1 MGTCLHS
8 LFFTLC
14 TATAATNKIC
24 HFFLGVCV
32 SNTPFRH
39 TSSHPISAPNY
50 ILRVA
55 VIAQVILHAPLLYAI
70 SNILGKI
77 ARFHSLVWKQVVLT
91 SHVYVWFLSMYCIS
105 FSLKIIIGSNI
116 EFRWYRES
124 QASFLKIVLKII
136 ASINVLL
143 AAEDISFDQVLNSN
157 YQIRHRKQLQGKVYQ
172 MFTFC
177 TKNNLGTSKVDLNLN
192 WIDIGLSTHFA
203 SGYAQN
209 AKVCCYITT
218 ILLWYF

>member
-1 MGTCLHS
+1 MGKHAVAQNQATEVLTSAAWQSRNLSLRHS

-39 TSSHPISAPNY
+39 TSSHPIRASNY

-77 ARFHSLVWKQVVLT
+77 ARFHSLVWKQVVVLT
-91 SHVYVWFLSMYCIS
+91 SHVYVWFLSVYCIS
-105 FSLKIIIGSNI
+105 FSLKIIGSNI

-157 YQIRHRKQLQGKVYQ
+157 YQVRHRKQPQGNMYK
-172 MFTFC
+172 MFIFC
-177 TKNNLGTSKVDLNLN
+177 TKK
-192 WIDIGLSTHFA
+192 
-203 SGYAQN
+203 
-209 AKVCCYITT
+209 T
-218 ILLWYF
+218 IWALLT

>member
-1 MGTCLHS
+1 MEASTHVSERGSVIVKPLMLAPLLLGFGLLH
-8 LFFTLC
+8 
-14 TATAATNKIC
+14 AATNKIC

-91 SHVYVWFLSMYCIS
+91 SHVYV
-105 FSLKIIIGSNI
+105 
-116 EFRWYRES
+116 
-124 QASFLKIVLKII
+124 
-136 ASINVLL
+136 
-143 AAEDISFDQVLNSN
+143 
-157 YQIRHRKQLQGKVYQ
+157 
-172 MFTFC
+172 
-177 TKNNLGTSKVDLNLN
+177 
-192 WIDIGLSTHFA
+192 
-203 SGYAQN
+203 
-209 AKVCCYITT
+209 
-218 ILLWYF
+218 